1 MVTRVLPRARLKL
14 FLAGVLL
21 LAWPLA
27 AAAQAPLL
35 PAQLRGQQQL
45 TWEKA
50 DATDLERLAGEQA
63 ALLREYGA
71 LRAEQAVYGNPPLV
85 WRIRLTV
92 YTMQDRSGAY
102 GAFTVLRQKV
112 EPAKPVEVGEAAI
125 FYRVGNDP
133 RTLFRFMFH
142 QGNYFVMTEGL
153 VGVHNTD
160 RWLEGVAAW
169 LAERSREQPSL
180 PTLPRYLPREGFV
193 EGSDRYLLGPIA
205 LAEVAPLAPG
215 DWAGFAYGAEAGAGR
230 YRLGRAE
237 ATLLLF
243 NYPTPQIAAERLRDF
258 ERLFNLNGTGDPAR
272 PLAFAKRSGTLVVFV
287 SGVTSGQ
294 DAATL
299 LNRVRYE
306 TEISWSETSPAQPE
320 PHWTVTMVN
329 LFLGTG
335 LFVVYAFLSALAF
348 GAVRLLIQRLLP
360 GRVFDRPED
369 TEIIRLNL
377 SFKR

>member
-1 MVTRVLPRARLKL
+1 MRAPKHPRLPLWLLPL
-14 FLAGVLL
+14 FLISLPALG
-21 LAWPLA
+21 A
-27 AAAQAPLL
+27 APEALL
-35 PAQLRGQQQL
+35 PAQLGVQRI
-45 TWEKA
+45 TWEKVE
-50 DATDLERLAGEQA
+50 ATQLERVAGDQA

-71 LRAEQAVYGNPPLV
+71 RRAEQAVYGDPPLLL
-85 WRIRLTV
+85 RIRLTV
-92 YTMQDRSGAY
+92 YIMQDRSGAY
-102 GAFTVLRQKV
+102 GAFTLLREKV
-112 EPAKPVEVGEAAI
+112 KPVEVVEVGEAGV
-125 FYRVGNDP
+125 FYRLGNDP
-133 RTLFRFMFH
+133 RTLFRFMFY
-142 QGNYFVMTEGL
+142 QGNYLVMTEGL
-153 VGVHNTD
+153 IERHGTGT
-160 RWLEGVAAW
+160 REWLRRVARH
-169 LAERSREQPSL
+169 LAEAGREQPSL

-193 EGSDRYLLGPIA
+193 EGSDRYLLGPLA
-205 LAEVAPLAPG
+205 LGEVAPLAPG

-243 NYPTPQIAAERLRDF
+243 SYPTPQIAADRLRDF

-306 TEISWSETSPAQPE
+306 TEISWSETSPPQPE

-335 LFVVYAFLSALAF
+335 LFVVYAFLSAVAF
-348 GAVRLLIQRLLP
+348 GAVRVLIQRLLP

-369 TEIIRLNL
+369 TEIIRLDL
-377 SFKR
+377 SLKR